1 MSNTNPL
8 KDRLDR
14 FKNITPSLSLLAS
27 FSLSSPR
34 VPRKIESRAHKHE
47 SLGGTSLTTKQ
58 TAPSVPWYADTTED
72 EEEEEEVEVPTR
84 DSIHSL
90 SSEVSDDVSIF
101 LTSASE
107 TLLSPIVSSVL
118 SSQLVDEQA
127 TDTKKS
133 LPIAESCLT
142 SSEILQSDTSKSK
155 DLHHPIDLSYYYP
168 RGFIPQLHPSVTIT
182 PLDKSLYPSL
192 GPLRRRVRALWMSE
206 SALGD
211 VNSDN
216 LWDGFDKIEQHYN
229 LPLSS
234 KPSATSSSSS
244 SSSSTSSTSTAVTYS
259 HRGVESIIT
268 RPIHPAPKPPH
279 QPSTPLPAS
288 SISLRDPFPPFSSLS
303 LALAMSS
310 LAPAELATCLEI
322 KELVNNSL
330 RKDLRLTQTSHMDA
344 LKELD
349 PQQQEAEMGL
359 TSSSSSTSNS
369 STSFSLSSSSITNTQ
384 PRILSD
390 DILRMK
396 ASIARQEAVACVENA
411 PEMVET
417 SITSQ
422 KVASLAEE
430 LYNELRR
437 RTRFEASSLEHYS
450 DELKLLTPSLE
461 HVITET
467 QAVLKNVDKSLM
479 KISSSFALVSS
490 TAAELNEN
498 KDLVKK
504 EEELLDMWESSL
516 GVCNTPLLVE
526 NGSNTSVIDNSSNT
540 SQIDLLPTPRRS
552 QPPSLPHQ
560 LVDQIAF
567 AEDDERKVVA
577 NSYNRKLTD
586 MRSDIEARIR
596 VIRNGEI
603 ERIETTS
610 KEVENDLAS
619 SFDAQ
624 MALITAREKAAEK
637 AAKDLSTR
645 LSSISSELVSIRTL
659 KRLRGQV
666 RRMWAVSQ
674 PDRLCLALDCD
685 SEGWKDDEEDEEDS
699 NVSVNF
705 ENIRAFEA
713 DSLKMKHTREIAD
726 ANAIVQ
732 LRKNE
737 LSNAMA
743 ALDEATLRIET
754 EARKLRRA
762 RVSPLV
768 SLGLFTGGISDAEM
782 KSEDKSV
789 MSSSHTVRTIDSL
802 PTLTIDQSSSFDS
815 ENLDGYLV
823 NESLPSA
830 FLNEKKA
837 IYKELENSSA
847 VKTAKM
853 AKEALAVAEKKLVEA
868 EQVSQ
873 YLRIRQERRAAALML
888 KRTQRHQR
896 AAAALLAKGVIEA
909 ELEEVREEKEKVR
922 DSKIADTA
930 TLISTSSSSTLSSDT
945 KRKSKREDLLK
956 WRESVRKLTHEQR
969 MRNAICRFLIKAV
982 QAVPYDPDFA
992 VVLTVA
998 QKVGQR
1004 ILKRIESSKGEV
1016 AANPSKSP
1024 LLNDTRFSNS
1034 SSLSLLGVID
1044 RIVKSAKESNERKVF
1059 GGVGMDNLAKR
1070 LLNGESDE
1078 VKALVTH
1085 EGESLC
1091 EDETSASKI
1100 ASQVTARA
1108 NSSLVKEM
1116 IEAQRID

>member
-1 MSNTNPL
+1 MNNTKPS

-14 FKNITPSLSLLAS
+14 DRFKNVTPSLSLLAS

-47 SLGGTSLTTKQ
+47 SLGGTSSSAKQ
-58 TAPSVPWYADTTED
+58 NASSLPWYADTTED
-72 EEEEEEVEVPTR
+72 EEEEEEVQVPS
-84 DSIHSL
+84 DAIHSL

-118 SSQLVDEQA
+118 SSQLVDEQV
-127 TDTKKS
+127 TDTNKS
-133 LPIAESCLT
+133 LPIAESSLT
-142 SSEILQSDTSKSK
+142 SSEILQQSDTCISK
-155 DLHHPIDLSYYYP
+155 DLQYPIDLSYYYP

-182 PLDKSLYPSL
+182 PLDKSLYQSL

-206 SALGD
+206 SALDD
-211 VNSDN
+211 VNSDF
-216 LWDGFDKIEQHYN
+216 LWDGFDKVEQHYN
-229 LPLSS
+229 LPPLS
-234 KPSATSSSSS
+234 KPSSTSSSSS

-268 RPIHPAPKPPH
+268 RPIHPAPKPLH

-288 SISLRDPFPPFSSLS
+288 SSISLGDPSPPFSSLS
-303 LALAMSS
+303 VALAMSS
-310 LAPAELATCLEI
+310 LAPLELATCLEI
-322 KELVNNSL
+322 KELVNDSL
-330 RKDLRLTQTSHMDA
+330 RKDLRLAQTSHMDA

-359 TSSSSSTSNS
+359 SFSSSSTINS
-369 STSFSLSSSSITNTQ
+369 STSSSLSSSSTTTIQ
-384 PRILSD
+384 PHILSD
-390 DILRMK
+390 DILRLK
-396 ASIARQEAVACVENA
+396 ASTARQEAVACVENA
-411 PEMVET
+411 PKMVET

-437 RTRFEASSLEHYS
+437 RARFEASSLEHYS

-461 HVITET
+461 RVISET
-467 QAVLKNVDKSLM
+467 QAVLNNVYKSLM
-479 KISSSFALVSS
+479 KISSTFALVSS

-498 KDLVKK
+498 EDLVKK
-504 EEELLDMWESSL
+504 EEEFLDMWESSL
-516 GVCNTPLLVE
+516 GVCNTPLLIK
-526 NGSNTSVIDNSSNT
+526 NGSNSSTIDNSSNT
-540 SQIDLLPTPRRS
+540 SQIDLLPTPKRS
-552 QPPSLPHQ
+552 HPPSLPHQ
-560 LVDQIAF
+560 LLDQIAF

-596 VIRNGEI
+596 VIKNGEV
-603 ERIETTS
+603 ERIETAA
-610 KEVENDLAS
+610 KEVENELAS
-619 SFDAQ
+619 SFDVQ

-637 AAKDLSTR
+637 TAIDLSTR

-685 SEGWKDDEEDEEDS
+685 SEGWKDDEEDEEVGEIS
-699 NVSVNF
+699 LNF
-705 ENIRAFEA
+705 ENIRAIEA
-713 DSLKMKHTREIAD
+713 DSLKIKHTREIAD

-737 LSNAMA
+737 HSVAMA

-754 EARKLRRA
+754 EARKMRRA

-768 SLGLFTGGISDAEM
+768 SLGLFTRAISDAEM

-789 MSSSHTVRTIDSL
+789 MNSSHTVRTIDSL
-802 PTLTIDQSSSFDS
+802 PMFTIDQSLLFDPES
-815 ENLDGYLV
+815 RDDYLV

-830 FLNEKKA
+830 LLNEKRA
-837 IYKELENSSA
+837 VYKELENSSA
-847 VKTAKM
+847 VKTAQI
-853 AKEALAVAEKKLVEA
+853 AKAALALAEKKLVEA

-896 AAAALLAKGVIEA
+896 AAAALLAKGVIDS
-909 ELEEVREEKEKVR
+909 ELEEVRVGKEGWR
-922 DSKIADTA
+922 DSKILETA
-930 TLISTSSSSTLSSDT
+930 TLITTPVSSTLLSDT
-945 KRKSKREDLLK
+945 KRKSERVDLFK

-969 MRNAICRFLIKAV
+969 MRNAICRFLTKAV
-982 QAVPYDPDFA
+982 RAVPYDPDYA

-1016 AANPSKSP
+1016 AAIPPKSP
-1024 LLNDTRFSNS
+1024 LLNDTRFGNS

-1044 RIVKSAKESNERKVF
+1044 RIVKSVKESNERNLF

-1078 VKALVTH
+1078 GKALVTL

-1091 EDETSASKI
+1091 EDKTSASKI
-1100 ASQVTARA
+1100 AI
-1108 NSSLVKEM
+1108 K
-1116 IEAQRID
+1116 

>member
-1 MSNTNPL
+1 M
-8 KDRLDR
+8 
-14 FKNITPSLSLLAS
+14 
-27 FSLSSPR
+27 
-34 VPRKIESRAHKHE
+34 
-47 SLGGTSLTTKQ
+47 
-58 TAPSVPWYADTTED
+58 
-72 EEEEEEVEVPTR
+72 
-84 DSIHSL
+84 
-90 SSEVSDDVSIF
+90 
-101 LTSASE
+101 
-107 TLLSPIVSSVL
+107 
-118 SSQLVDEQA
+118 
-127 TDTKKS
+127 
-133 LPIAESCLT
+133 
-142 SSEILQSDTSKSK
+142 
-155 DLHHPIDLSYYYP
+155 
-168 RGFIPQLHPSVTIT
+168 
-182 PLDKSLYPSL
+182 
-192 GPLRRRVRALWMSE
+192 
-206 SALGD
+206 
-211 VNSDN
+211 
-216 LWDGFDKIEQHYN
+216 
-229 LPLSS
+229 
-234 KPSATSSSSS
+234 
-244 SSSSTSSTSTAVTYS
+244 
-259 HRGVESIIT
+259 
-268 RPIHPAPKPPH
+268 
-279 QPSTPLPAS
+279 
-288 SISLRDPFPPFSSLS
+288 SSLS
-303 LALAMSS
+303 PL
-310 LAPAELATCLEI
+310 ELATCLEI
-322 KELVNNSL
+322 KELVNDSL
-330 RKDLRLTQTSHMDA
+330 RKDLRLAQTSHMDA

-359 TSSSSSTSNS
+359 TSSSSSTINS
-369 STSFSLSSSSITNTQ
+369 STSSLSSSSITTTQ

-396 ASIARQEAVACVENA
+396 ASTARQEAIVCVENA

-422 KVASLAEE
+422 KVASFAEE

-437 RTRFEASSLEHYS
+437 RARFEASSLEHYS

-461 HVITET
+461 RVITET
-467 QAVLKNVDKSLM
+467 QAVLNNVDKSLM

-498 KDLVKK
+498 EDLVKK

-516 GVCNTPLLVE
+516 GVCTPLLIE

-540 SQIDLLPTPRRS
+540 SQIDLVPTPKRS
-552 QPPSLPHQ
+552 HPPSLPHQ
-560 LVDQIAF
+560 LLDQIAF

-596 VIRNGEI
+596 VIKNGEI
-603 ERIETTS
+603 ERIETTA
-610 KEVENDLAS
+610 KEVENELAS

-637 AAKDLSTR
+637 AATELSTR
-645 LSSISSELVSIRTL
+645 LTYISSELVSIRTL

-685 SEGWKDDEEDEEDS
+685 SEGWKDDEEDEDEEDS
-699 NVSVNF
+699 NVSVDF

-713 DSLKMKHTREIAD
+713 DSLKIKHTREIAD
-726 ANAIVQ
+726 ANATVQ

-737 LSNAMA
+737 RSAAMA
-743 ALDEATLRIET
+743 ALAEATLRIET

-762 RVSPLV
+762 RVSPLL
-768 SLGLFTGGISDAEM
+768 SLGLFTGAISDAEM

-789 MSSSHTVRTIDSL
+789 MNSSHTVRIIDSL
-802 PTLTIDQSSSFDS
+802 PKFTIDQSSSFDA
-815 ENLDGYLV
+815 ENRDGYHV

-830 FLNEKKA
+830 LLNEKRA

-853 AKEALAVAEKKLVEA
+853 AKAALALAEKKFVEA
-868 EQVSQ
+868 EQISQ

-888 KRTQRHQR
+888 KRAQRHQR

-909 ELEEVREEKEKVR
+909 ELENVIVGKEGR
-922 DSKIADTA
+922 DTKIAEN
-930 TLISTSSSSTLSSDT
+930 STPSSSTLLSHPS
-945 KRKSKREDLLK
+945 RKSERVDLLK

-969 MRNAICRFLIKAV
+969 MRNAICRFLTKAV
-982 QAVPYDPDFA
+982 RAVPYDPDYA

-1016 AANPSKSP
+1016 TSIPSKSP
-1024 LLNDTRFSNS
+1024 LLNDSRFGNS

-1070 LLNGESDE
+1070 LSNGESDDG
-1078 VKALVTH
+1078 KAQERL

-1091 EDETSASKI
+1091 EDKTSASKI
-1100 ASQVTARA
+1100 ASQVAARA
-1108 NSSLVKEM
+1108 NSSLVREM